1 MRTSELQISEPFPF
15 YKTYI
20 DVLGDVELLDMLQ
33 RQLGNFPEFIE
44 SIPDDKLLHSYQ
56 VDKWTIAQVLV
67 HVIDSERVFQHRAF
81 RFSRGDNTPLPG
93 FDQDIYAIHAMA
105 DRRSKES
112 IIEEY
117 KVVRKSTIAIF
128 SNLDRELLDKIGTAS
143 NMEWSVGA
151 LGFVICGHQK
161 YHRNILR
168 ERYLG

>member
-44 SIPDDKLLHSYQ
+44 SIPENKLLHSYQ
-56 VDKWTIAQVLV
+56 VDKWTIAQVLL
-67 HVIDSERVFQHRAF
+67 HIIDSERVFQHRAL

-93 FDQDIYAIHAMA
+93 FDQDVYAAHSMA

-112 IIEEY
+112 IMEEY

-128 SNLDRELLDKIGTAS
+128 ANLDRETLDKIGNAG
-143 NMEWSVGA
+143 NIQWSVGA

-168 ERYLG
+168 EHYLG

>member
-20 DVLGDVELLDMLQ
+20 DVLGDVELLDMLK
-33 RQLGNFPEFIE
+33 RQLGNFQEFIE
-44 SIPDDKLLHSYQ
+44 SIPDDGLLYSYQ

-67 HVIDSERVFQHRAF
+67 HIIDTERVFQYRALC
-81 RFSRGDNTPLPG
+81 FSRGDSTPLPG
-93 FDQDIYAIHAMA
+93 FDQDIYAVHSMA

-112 IIEEY
+112 IMEEY

-128 SNLDRELLDKIGTAS
+128 ANLDRETLDKIGNAS

>member
-20 DVLGDVELLDMLQ
+20 DVLGDVELLDMLR

-44 SIPDDKLLHSYQ
+44 SIPGDKLLHSYQ

-67 HVIDSERVFQHRAF
+67 HVIDSERVFQHRAL

-93 FDQDIYAIHAMA
+93 FDQDFYAINAMA
-105 DRRSKES
+105 ERRSKES
-112 IIEEY
+112 IIEEF
-117 KVVRKSTIAIF
+117 KVVRRSTIAIF
-128 SNLDRELLDKIGTAS
+128 SNLDREALDKLGTAS
-143 NMEWSVGA
+143 NIEWSVGA